1 MKKIKNILRYILKIY
16 RFIMRIKHYVDV
28 KGMIAEFKKDNPNI
42 NPFNYEKP
50 KRGRVENRKP
60 VRGRRDRRADLEK
73 RN

>member
-1 MKKIKNILRYILKIY
+1 MTKIRSIIKFILKIY

-42 NPFNYEKP
+42 NPFKYEKR
-50 KRGRVENRKP
+50 KRGGVENEKS
-60 VRGRRDRRADLEK
+60 VRGRNDRRDNKQE